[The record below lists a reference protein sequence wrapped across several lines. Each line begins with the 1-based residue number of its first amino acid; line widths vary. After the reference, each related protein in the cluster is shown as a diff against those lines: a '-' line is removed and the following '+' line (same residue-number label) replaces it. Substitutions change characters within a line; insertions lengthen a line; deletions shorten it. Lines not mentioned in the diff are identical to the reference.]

1 MDCGLLSA
9 VVITVACAVGILGVK
24 SVAESLLYRV
34 KVKTYLRP
42 RSNFPGSGKEKAPGD
57 SGLSIAQTGKL

>member
-34 KVKTYLRP
+34 KVKTYHR
-42 RSNFPGSGKEKAPGD
+42 PGSGKEKAPGD